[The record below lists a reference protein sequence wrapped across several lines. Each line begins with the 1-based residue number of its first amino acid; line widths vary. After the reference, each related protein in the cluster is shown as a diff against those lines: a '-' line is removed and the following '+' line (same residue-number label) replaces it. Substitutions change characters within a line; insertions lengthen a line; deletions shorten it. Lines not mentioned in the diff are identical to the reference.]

1 MKKIYLSVLI
11 TSIYGCNVCKKY
23 TRNDLRFFSTED
35 SYKVYASEFTK
46 NCLTNY
52 DFKEIEKLT
61 DSSWVVR
68 PSILWMSE
76 RYVIKSQ
83 CAGIWTYHWTGKRYL
98 IGVPEKGAVL
108 RYNDTLFLLKNLAY
122 SERVQ
127 HCNLFYAKYKR
138 QFKKTEWVDIKRTIL
153 RGVFIEK
160 DSTRLLR

>member
-1 MKKIYLSVLI
+1 MGKIYLCILI
-11 TSIYGCNVCKKY
+11 TFICGCSVCKKHI
-23 TRNDLRFFSTED
+23 RNDLRFFSSDD
-35 SYKVYASEFTK
+35 SYLVYASEFTK

-61 DSSWVVR
+61 DTSWVVR

-108 RYNDTLFLLKNLAY
+108 RFNDTLFLLEKMAY
-122 SERVQ
+122 SERVH
-127 HCNLFYAKYKR
+127 HCNLFYAKYKT
-138 QFKKTEWVDIKRTIL
+138 QFKKTDWVNIKRTIL